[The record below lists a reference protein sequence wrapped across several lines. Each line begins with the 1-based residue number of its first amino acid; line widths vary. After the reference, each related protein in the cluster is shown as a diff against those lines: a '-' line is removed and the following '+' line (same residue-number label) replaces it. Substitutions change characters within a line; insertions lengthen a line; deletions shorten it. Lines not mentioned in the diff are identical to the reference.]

1 MKKINIKSS
10 KKLGLG
16 TPCPIAKL
24 YIKPDGSTISDNAK
38 TVGIVCT
45 TCLPELVINDPV
57 KPEKLLIR

>member
-24 YIKPDGSTISDNAK
+24 YIKPDGSTIRRDTK
-38 TVGIVCT
+38 KIGIVCT

-57 KPEKLLIR
+57 KPERLLIR